1 MALAAGWGMP
11 ARAILSAGSDW
22 QLPADFLIAA
32 LSSEEVPRADV
43 RPDVQRGGERDMK
56 KYLITSAVVLGIAAT
71 AYAEDFGV
79 HAGPTGA
86 GVTVGETHDRDR
98 PVIKEHEHSD
108 SKTVIKKEDENG
120 NREKTVIHHDHD

>member
-1 MALAAGWGMP
+1 M
-11 ARAILSAGSDW
+11 
-22 QLPADFLIAA
+22 FNV
-32 LSSEEVPRADV
+32 E
-43 RPDVQRGGERDMK
+43 ERDMK
-56 KYLITSAVVLGIAAT
+56 KYLIASAVVLGIAAP
-71 AYAEDFGV
+71 AYADDVGV

-98 PVIKEHEHSD
+98 PVVKEHEHSD

>member
-1 MALAAGWGMP
+1 MP
-11 ARAILSAGSDW
+11 ARAIFVCRERLAIAGR
-22 QLPADFLIAA
+22 FLDRRIVFGTSTDRRR
-32 LSSEEVPRADV
+32 SSRCSTW
-43 RPDVQRGGERDMK
+43 RRERDMK
-56 KYLITSAVVLGIAAT
+56 KYLITSAVVLGIAAP
-71 AYAEDFGV
+71 AYADDVGV

-108 SKTVIKKEDENG
+108 SKTVIKREDENG